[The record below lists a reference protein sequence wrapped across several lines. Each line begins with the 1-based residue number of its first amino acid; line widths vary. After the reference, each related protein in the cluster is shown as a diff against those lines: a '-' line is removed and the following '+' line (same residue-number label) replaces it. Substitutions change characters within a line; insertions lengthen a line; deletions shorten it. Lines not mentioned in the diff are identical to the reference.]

1 MIVLQQHLTTC
12 HVNIFVAD
20 RDRSRRAERRLSR
33 RGLRVSA
40 AAPFA
45 SSFEEA
51 QRKRLHRTQWD
62 IGESKAT
69 LLTRVDIPECSCITA
84 VGFAGE
90 DLSEL
95 YVTTSRFFPGPTSKA
110 NDGKLFRV
118 TGTGAKGLPS
128 HAFDG

>member
-1 MIVLQQHLTTC
+1 M
-12 HVNIFVAD
+12 
-20 RDRSRRAERRLSR
+20 RAARLANPKSITIS
-33 RGLRVSA
+33 G
-40 AAPFA
+40 
-45 SSFEEA
+45 
-51 QRKRLHRTQWD
+51 D
-62 IGESKAT
+62 IGESGAT